1 MVLFATYSSPF
12 GPIQIGHKDGKI
24 LSIRCG
30 APAAPHTPSEVSEQA
45 NLQLQE
51 YFAGKRKSFDLPMD
65 LAGTPFQLSVWQCLL
80 TVPYGEVRTYSQ
92 IAAAIAKPNACRAV
106 GQAVHRNPLW
116 IVVPCHRIIGSNQT
130 LTGYAGGLAMKQ
142 ALLELEKNS

>member
-12 GPIQIGHKDGKI
+12 GPIQIGHRDGKI
-24 LSIRCG
+24 LSIRCS
-30 APAAPHTPSEVSEQA
+30 ALPAPHVPSAVSERA

-51 YFAGKRKSFDLPMD
+51 YFEGKRKTFDLPID
-65 LAGTPFQLSVWQCLL
+65 LVGTPFQLSVWQCLL
-80 TVPYGEVRTYSQ
+80 TVPYGEVRSYGQ
-92 IAAAIAKPNACRAV
+92 IAAAIGKPNACRAV
-106 GQAVHRNPLW
+106 GQAIHRNPLW

-142 ALLELEKNS
+142 ALLELEKTS